1 MRSLPYPVPKYQQN
15 IQWGCREQDLQRQI
29 SLTKTQ
35 LRDLRMSNESN
46 QAKLL
51 DHSQRQGTASSIFFF
66 YLSSVLFLL
75 PIHQP
80 TIVIPNSISV
90 YAVLILTL
98 GVVDNEV
105 VTKLAEVD
113 MIVADLERANSRVAT
128 VERRN
133 VSSFSPKI
141 QYTTN
146 PSLQEILRAEIESLR
161 TGTET
166 SALVKNLSSQITD
179 LESEC
184 DRLSQALDAQKSLVG
199 EAEERLGK
207 RVEDVEREGRGK
219 VLFFLD

>member
-1 MRSLPYPVPKYQQN
+1 
-15 IQWGCREQDLQRQI
+15 
-29 SLTKTQ
+29 
-35 LRDLRMSNESN
+35 
-46 QAKLL
+46 
-51 DHSQRQGTASSIFFF
+51 
-66 YLSSVLFLL
+66 
-75 PIHQP
+75 
-80 TIVIPNSISV
+80 
-90 YAVLILTL
+90 
-98 GVVDNEV
+98 VVDNEV

-219 VLFFLD
+219 VLFFFGLRLGL

>member
-1 MRSLPYPVPKYQQN
+1 
-15 IQWGCREQDLQRQI
+15 
-29 SLTKTQ
+29 
-35 LRDLRMSNESN
+35 
-46 QAKLL
+46 
-51 DHSQRQGTASSIFFF
+51 
-66 YLSSVLFLL
+66 
-75 PIHQP
+75 
-80 TIVIPNSISV
+80 
-90 YAVLILTL
+90 
-98 GVVDNEV
+98 
-105 VTKLAEVD
+105 